1 VIRVATGN
9 PDHLLASIA
18 AERERRELERVA
30 RDAIEIRA
38 RCRSLH
44 EFVKA
49 AWKYIDPAEFVDNWH
64 IETICEHLEAVTFG
78 RSRRLIINI
87 PPRHMK
93 SLLVSV
99 AWPAW
104 VWTLE
109 SVGGMPLIGPGV
121 GFLSTSYAHSL
132 SVRDNVK
139 CRRLIDSPWYRALW
153 GDRFALT
160 SDQNTKIRFEN
171 NRGGYRIA
179 SSVDGTATG
188 EGGSVVMFDDPLSA
202 KEANS
207 ITARVA
213 VNDWWD
219 NTMSTR
225 LNDPKTGAYVGVMQR
240 LHEDDLV
247 GHILAKGEP
256 WTVLCLPARYEEDH
270 PHVYAGDPRKV
281 RGELLWPARVGETEL
296 RSLEASLGSY
306 GTAGQLQQ
314 RPAPAGG
321 GIFKSTWWRYYRPEA
336 LPKPRRIVQSWDTG
350 FKAKTD
356 NDPSVCTTW
365 AECDDGYYLI
375 DVWRERVEFPELK
388 RQVVALAAKEFGGR
402 TADAILVED
411 KASGQSLIQEIRRDT
426 RLAIIPIPVDTDKI
440 ARAHAVTPV
449 IESGRTFLPEGAMW
463 LADFTG
469 ETSQFP
475 ASAHDDQVDSMTQ
488 ALAYMSREL
497 VASAGFLNLVRDQ
510 NAAKATAEIE
520 EAERAQ
526 RRAAVQCPYAPGSM
540 EYERFMADAGA

>member
-1 VIRVATGN
+1 LADVIRVATGN

-64 IETICEHLEAVTFG
+64 VEAICQHLEDVTFG
-78 RSRRLIINI
+78 RCRRLIINI

-104 VWTLE
+104 TWSLIQ
-109 SVGGMPLIGPGV
+109 SSPLSGPGV

-207 ITARVA
+207 VTARVA

-281 RGELLWPARVGETEL
+281 RGELLWQERVGETEL

-321 GIFKSTWWRYYRPEA
+321 GIFKATWWRYYRPEA
-336 LPKPRRIVQSWDTG
+336 LPKARRIIQSWDTG

-356 NDPSVCTTW
+356 NDPSVCLTW

-375 DVWRERVEFPELK
+375 EVWRDRIEFPELK
-388 RQVVALAAKEFGGR
+388 RQVVSQAAKHNPH
-402 TADAILVED
+402 AILVED
-411 KASGQSLIQEIRRDT
+411 KASGQSLIQEMQRDT
-426 RLAIIPIPVDTDKI
+426 RLPIVPIGVDTDKI
-440 ARAHAVTPV
+440 ARAHAVTPL
-449 IESGRTFLPEGAMW
+449 IESGRVFLPEGAAW

-488 ALAYMSREL
+488 ALAYMSREQ
-497 VASAGFLNLVRDQ
+497 VTSAGFLTLIRDQ
-510 NAAKATAEIE
+510 TAAKTAAEAT
-520 EAERAQ
+520 EADRVRQRATI
-526 RRAAVQCPYAPGSM
+526 QCPHAPGSV